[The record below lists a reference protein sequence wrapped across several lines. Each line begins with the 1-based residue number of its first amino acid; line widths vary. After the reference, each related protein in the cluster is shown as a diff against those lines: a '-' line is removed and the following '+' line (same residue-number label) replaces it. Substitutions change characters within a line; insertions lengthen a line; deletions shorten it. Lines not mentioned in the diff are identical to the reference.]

1 MKEKFLFYFSTFISG
16 ILITMFISALVTFLA
31 ISDINIFFNVWPKNW
46 LYAAFAAFP
55 VIILVR
61 PISLKSTQKL
71 AGIIFSNYHYQ

>member
-1 MKEKFLFYFSTFISG
+1 MKENLLFYFSTFISG

-61 PISLKSTQKL
+61 PISLKITQKL
-71 AGIIFSNYHYQ
+71 AGIIFSN

>member
-1 MKEKFLFYFSTFISG
+1 MKESFLFYFSTFISG

-46 LYAAFAAFP
+46 LYAALAAFP

-61 PISLKSTQKL
+61 PISLKITQKL
-71 AGIIFSNYHYQ
+71 AGIIFYN

>member
-1 MKEKFLFYFSTFISG
+1 MKENFLFYFLTFISG

-46 LYAAFAAFP
+46 LYASLAAFP

-61 PISLKSTQKL
+61 PISLKITQKL